1 MNFVQ
6 LVTIDFISYGYMCAQ
21 TAVAVMLATIAIP
34 VMHIIDTHYR
44 NVGRALDAVQHNY
57 NYDCNQIIA
66 NWCRLYVDKYGSQ
79 RKERRAYF
87 ITLFNLQDRLLVRTI
102 QCQNSMRKIHP

>member
-6 LVTIDFISYGYMCAQ
+6 LVTVVFISYTWMCVQ
-21 TAVAVMLATIAIP
+21 TTMAIMVAVIAIP

-79 RKERRAYF
+79 RKESRAYF